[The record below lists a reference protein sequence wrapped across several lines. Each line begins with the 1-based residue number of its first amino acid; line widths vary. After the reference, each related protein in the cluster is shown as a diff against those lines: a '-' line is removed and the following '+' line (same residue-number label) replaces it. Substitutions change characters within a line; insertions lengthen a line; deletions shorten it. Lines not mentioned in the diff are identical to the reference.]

1 MRSELLWPEDIGSY
15 FGMRDTALGS
25 YDEGDGSPQLAA
37 AWTDPDFDA
46 SQRAFYYLRVLQ
58 IPTCRWSSWDAI
70 RLGIPHPEDATP
82 WLQER
87 AITSPIWY
95 RPVAS

>member
-1 MRSELLWPEDIGSY
+1 VTHRCAFQAPPPDL
-15 FGMRDTALGS
+15 AKCS
-25 YDEGDGSPQLAA
+25 YDEGHGTPQLAA

-70 RLGIPHPEDATP
+70 RLDVPRAADATP

-95 RPVAS
+95 RPEAS